1 MTIRAILATTAAAVL
16 ILGGCNKEEAEL
28 ARMETPKSEAAMAGA
43 PIQHA
48 PGEGLQ
54 VEPGMGVPSPPEG
67 AVQRA
72 PNGGL
77 TGGVVPPPPPSQLTE
92 DGNKVSLA
100 GVKFTI
106 GEGWKKVQPASKLR
120 AAQYELPGPGG
131 AGEAIVFYFGP
142 GQGGDAK
149 ANIDRW
155 VGQFKHSEETSTSQE
170 LNVAELDKDGLKVS
184 LVKTAGTY
192 TPTAMGPMVP
202 SGEPKADYALFG
214 MVIEGGAKGSIFLR
228 ATGPKATIDA
238 QTAALEGLANSVA
251 KAPAE

>member
-1 MTIRAILATTAAAVL
+1 MTIKAILATSAVAAL
-16 ILGGCNKEEAEL
+16 ILAGCNKEEAEL
-28 ARMETPKSEAAMAGA
+28 ARMETPRSEAAMASA
-43 PIQHA
+43 PVQHA
-48 PGEGLQ
+48 PGQGVQ
-54 VEPGMGVPSPPEG
+54 HEPGMGMPPPPEG
-67 AVQRA
+67 AIQPATNDMV
-72 PNGGL
+72 
-77 TGGVVPPPPPSQLTE
+77 GGVVPAPPPSELTE
-92 DGNKVSLA
+92 DGQNVSLA

-106 GEGWKKVQPASKLR
+106 GADWKKVQPASKLR

-155 VGQFKHSEETSTSQE
+155 VGQFKHSEDTSASQE
-170 LNVAELDKDGLKVS
+170 LNVAELDKDGMKVS

-202 SGEPKADYALFG
+202 AGEPKADYALFG
-214 MVIEGGAKGSIFLR
+214 MVIEGSPKGSIFLR

-238 QTAALEGLANSVA
+238 QTPALEGLANSVA